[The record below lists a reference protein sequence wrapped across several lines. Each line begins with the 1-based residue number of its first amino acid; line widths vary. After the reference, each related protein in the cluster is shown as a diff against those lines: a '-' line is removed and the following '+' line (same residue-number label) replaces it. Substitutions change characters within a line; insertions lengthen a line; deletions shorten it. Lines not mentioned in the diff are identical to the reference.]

1 MAATGMAILLLTF
14 PFGGV
19 SDGCYTTSA
28 HEDRATPPAS
38 PPNRTLSLRHH
49 HRGVY
54 PATPLPIP
62 IADQQMRRPRS
73 AHVYRGLP
81 ELTYPFHDHTIMVT
95 QCGRICFNGQKINLS
110 HVFAGQGV
118 LA

>member
-54 PATPLPIP
+54 PATPLPK
-62 IADQQMRRPRS
+62 
-73 AHVYRGLP
+73 
-81 ELTYPFHDHTIMVT
+81 LTYPFHDHTIMVT